1 MFYSKKLKKFKEIK
15 HCFFS
20 RKGGYSKGFY
30 NSLNCGLGSRDKK
43 KNILKNLRYVAK
55 KMNIKIQNLVLMYQT
70 HSNKVV
76 VVKKNNFL
84 TKVKSDAVIT
94 SNKNLALCVV
104 TADCV
109 PILVYES
116 KKKLIGCIHAGWKGA
131 YSGVIKN
138 TINKIRKINPK
149 SKIYASIGPCIG
161 KRSYEVDNNFFKKFL
176 KKSKKNKK
184 FFSNK
189 NEKKK
194 LFNLRKFVE
203 NQLLNLKVNVDHVNR
218 DTFED
223 KRNFFSYRR
232 STILKDKDYGRCISI
247 ITSNKIY

>member
-94 SNKNLALCVV
+94 SNKNLALGVV

-116 KKKLIGCIHAGWKGA
+116 KK
-131 YSGVIKN
+131 N
-138 TINKIRKINPK
+138 
-149 SKIYASIGPCIG
+149 
-161 KRSYEVDNNFFKKFL
+161 
-176 KKSKKNKK
+176 
-184 FFSNK
+184 
-189 NEKKK
+189 
-194 LFNLRKFVE
+194 
-203 NQLLNLKVNVDHVNR
+203 
-218 DTFED
+218 
-223 KRNFFSYRR
+223 
-232 STILKDKDYGRCISI
+232 
-247 ITSNKIY
+247 